1 MYTDMMFHKVKSLHG
16 NKCAQIFCTDFEWC
30 HAFPLP
36 KKSQAHEALTIIHQH
51 FGAPAKMIADNAPKL
66 SEGKFVRKSKH
77 AGTDLTTVKPYTQ
90 EHNHAELVNHE
101 LRHGYKREMMR
112 MNAPVVLWDH
122 CLELRAQI

>member
-1 MYTDMMFHKVKSLHG
+1 MYTDMMFHKVKSLQG

-51 FGAPAKMIADNAPKL
+51 FGAPAKMIADNTPKL
-66 SEGKFVRKSKH
+66 SEGKFARKSKH

-90 EHNHAELVNHE
+90 EYNCAELVN
-101 LRHGYKREMMR
+101 
-112 MNAPVVLWDH
+112 
-122 CLELRAQI
+122 Q